1 MSSKLA
7 YLSKYTNNDDG
18 KDDTEGEGE
27 EPSRKRK
34 KKDKKRKKSSSKKK
48 RVADHLES
56 KVVDMDDDAWM
67 LNKDD
72 ESVVENDAPVIVSG
86 QQWKDQVGN
95 MTGAETDDSSRGGNV
110 SSSSS
115 VRHGPKRRH
124 DSSSSDDESVVRNR
138 RRARHDSDSSDNDD
152 HSSGGRG
159 KTMRRRERHDS
170 SSDDE
175 RTGRR
180 HDSSSDDENEL
191 SRSDNNRRMASGH
204 TAGLQ
209 DASKFSKAEKSIQEK
224 KRRQLARMKDS
235 GKGSE
240 TVYRDKDGRKIDML
254 KNFEEYQK
262 EAARKLEKEQREKYE
277 TQSGFIQK
285 MRHESEQKE
294 VEKMKN
300 APFARGRN
308 DDELENELKNTLRAA
323 DPMYAMELKKREQ
336 KVSLSGKPLY
346 KGPAPKPNRFG
357 IKPGYRWDG
366 NARGNGFEDKVL
378 AAIHGVK
385 AKKERDYKYSV
396 ADM

>member
-18 KDDTEGEGE
+18 KDDTEGE

-34 KKDKKRKKSSSKKK
+34 KKDKKRKRSFSKKK

-56 KVVDMDDDAWM
+56 TVVDMDDDDWM

-72 ESVVENDAPVIVSG
+72 ESMVENDAPVIVSG
-86 QQWKDQVGN
+86 QQWKDEVAH
-95 MTGAETDDSSRGGNV
+95 MTGAETDDSSRGNA

-115 VRHGPKRRH
+115 VRRGPKRRH
-124 DSSSSDDESVVRNR
+124 DSLSSDDESMVRNR
-138 RRARHDSDSSDNDD
+138 RRARHDSDSSDNDE
-152 HSSGGRG
+152 HSSGGKG

-191 SRSDNNRRMASGH
+191 SRSGNRRMASGH

-209 DASKFSKAEKSIQEK
+209 DASKFSKAEKNINEK

-240 TVYRDKDGRKIDML
+240 TVYRGKDGRKIDML
-254 KNFEEYQK
+254 QNFEEYQK

-277 TQSGFIQK
+277 TQSGFVQK

-308 DDELENELKNTLRAA
+308 DDELEYELKNTLRAA

-336 KVSLSGKPLY
+336 KVSLSGKALY